1 MLTIVPTTRTP
12 EAPHGLSTAL
22 RVAVMRLA
30 RRLRQKGAHDGLTPS
45 QLSTLAT
52 VERRGPL
59 TLGELAA
66 AERVQPPSMTRTVV
80 ALEAAGFLVRS
91 ADPADGRVALV
102 AVSRAGRQA
111 ITAIRRRRDAWLEV
125 QLAALPVED
134 IETLRRAALVLE
146 RLADA

>member
-30 RRLRQKGAHDGLTPS
+30 RRLRQEGARDGLTPTK
-45 QLSTLAT
+45 LSTLAT

-80 ALEAAGFLVRS
+80 ALEAAGLLVRS

-125 QLAALPVED
+125 QLAALPAED
-134 IETLRRAALVLE
+134 FETLRRAAGVLE